1 MPKHV
6 RYNTDLLVND
16 PHRAMFRAAVSDSI
30 SEVNT
35 NTTASERWTS
45 VEHALKSAAESTIG
59 KTVATTRR
67 NTPHCSEMAEM
78 SEKQRQL
85 KLWQQNTRNATTRE
99 DIKRQR
105 NKILHAM
112 RRKSRDNAEARL
124 DRLASEIERLHDGAK
139 MFRAVREMTRK
150 PVAKL
155 TIHDNSGRTI
165 CNAAELNAR
174 VTEHFSGQFS
184 DPSVDGLNAF
194 PETLSRLTHRITPA
208 EINQAIGKLNN
219 GRASGHDDIPA
230 ELFKCSADLLAQ
242 PIANIFN
249 DALEHHEPLGLG
261 KGVLILIQKPGKP
274 KGPLTSV
281 RPIVLLTTLRKTL
294 SLVVLSRIAP
304 KVDDYLSP
312 SQSGFRRGRSTA
324 DVLFGY
330 RWLSAK
336 AQRQRVSI
344 EFLGIDLSRAFDT
357 IRRDKLLDILQTFLD
372 ESEMRMIR
380 LLLADTTLEPRLST
394 GDCHAFATSIGTPQ
408 GDSLSP
414 VLFTVYLEAALR
426 DLRSRLPTR
435 PLADANLPLDVEYAD
450 DTDFISTSRLFLD
463 DIERIAP
470 ACLAEWSL
478 TINASKTERSS
489 VCRHADRVDEEWRMT
504 RKLGS
509 LLGEAEDVA
518 RRKQLANVA
527 FRKLST
533 VWFRRSRISLLLRLR
548 LYDSFVVPVLV
559 YNMGTWGLTK
569 AELERLD
576 AYHRRHL
583 RHIIGIHWPHR
594 ISNTA
599 LYRRCR
605 CRPISENVKSARWR
619 LFGHVLRMPLD
630 APAQQAIDYYFADTG
645 VGTFRGRPR
654 TTLHT
659 ALSADL
665 RRVGRTLRRPADID
679 ALRLLNREQWRQ
691 LERDIAEES

>member
-1 MPKHV
+1 M
-6 RYNTDLLVND
+6 
-16 PHRAMFRAAVSDSI
+16 
-30 SEVNT
+30 
-35 NTTASERWTS
+35 
-45 VEHALKSAAESTIG
+45 EHALKSAAESTIG

-105 NKILHAM
+105 NQILHAM

-139 MFRAVREMTRK
+139 MFRADREMTRK

-357 IRRDKLLDILQTFLD
+357 IRRDKLLDTLQTFLG

-380 LLLADTTLEPRLST
+380 LLLADTSLEPRLST

-489 VCRHADRVDEEWRMT
+489 VCRHADRVDEEWRIC
-504 RKLGS
+504 RLPQ
-509 LLGEAEDVA
+509 AVDCVVQAVA
-518 RRKQLANVA
+518 NQP
-527 FRKLST
+527 T
-533 VWFRRSRISLLLRLR
+533 V
-548 LYDSFVVPVLV
+548 
-559 YNMGTWGLTK
+559 T
-569 AELERLD
+569 
-576 AYHRRHL
+576 
-583 RHIIGIHWPHR
+583 
-594 ISNTA
+594 TA
-599 LYRRCR
+599 
-605 CRPISENVKSARWR
+605 
-619 LFGHVLRMPLD
+619 
-630 APAQQAIDYYFADTG
+630 AI
-645 VGTFRGRPR
+645 
-654 TTLHT
+654 
-659 ALSADL
+659 
-665 RRVGRTLRRPADID
+665 
-679 ALRLLNREQWRQ
+679 
-691 LERDIAEES
+691 